1 MTVSYRLEDGVA
13 VLTLDDVSRHNALSR
28 AMIAELNRWHA
39 RSIRD
44 GARAIVLGANG
55 PSFCAGANI
64 DDLRSGWMEGGDP
77 ETDPLH
83 FFRRLATDRRVTI
96 AAVQGIAAGGGLEL
110 TLACD
115 LVVAGERAS
124 FLAPELGHGVIPPFG
139 IALLPHI
146 VGRHRA
152 MDMVLTRRKVGAEE
166 AVSIGLAT
174 HRAGVDDAIASAVAL
189 ARSIVGKIPPGALGV
204 AKQQLG
210 HHQPLDWQSILTC
223 SGAVPAAEWR
233 EGLDAFMQKRR
244 PDYEQFWGK
253 SGKEGPS

>member
-13 VLTLDDVSRHNALSR
+13 VLALDDVPRHNALSR
-28 AMIAELNRWHA
+28 AMIAELNRLHA

-83 FFRRLATDRRVTI
+83 FFRRLATDPRVTI

-115 LVVAGERAS
+115 LVVAGERAA
-124 FLAPELGHGVIPPFG
+124 FLAPELGHGVIPPLG
-139 IALLPHI
+139 MALLPHV

-152 MDMVLTRRKVGAEE
+152 MDLVLMRRKVDAEE
-166 AVSIGLAT
+166 ALRIGLAT
-174 HRAGVDDAIASAVAL
+174 HRTEGDDVISSAVAL
-189 ARSIVGKIPPGALGV
+189 ARSIVDKISPGALGV
-204 AKQQLG
+204 AKQLLG
-210 HHQPLDWQSILTC
+210 RHQPLDWQSILTC
-223 SGAVPAAEWR
+223 SSEVPAAEWR
-233 EGLDAFMQKRR
+233 EGLDAFMQKRQ
-244 PDYEQFWGK
+244 PDYDRFWDK
-253 SGKEGPS
+253 SGQGDQP

>member
-1 MTVSYRLEDGVA
+1 VTVSYRLEDGVA

-28 AMIAELNRWHA
+28 AMVAELNRWHA
-39 RSIRD
+39 RSIKD
-44 GARAIVLGANG
+44 GARAVVLGSNG

-83 FFRRLATDRRVTI
+83 FFRHLATDRRVTI

-124 FLAPELGHGVIPPFG
+124 FLAPELGHGVIPPLG

-174 HRAGVDDAIASAVAL
+174 HRAGGDDVIASAVAL
-189 ARSIVGKIPPGALGV
+189 ARSIVDKIPPGALGV
-204 AKQQLG
+204 AKQQLS
-210 HHQPLDWQSILTC
+210 HHQPLDWSSILTC
-223 SGAVPAAEWR
+223 SGEVPAAEWR
-233 EGLDAFMQKRR
+233 EGLDSFMEKRR
-244 PDYEQFWGK
+244 PDYDRFWRT
-253 SGKEGPS
+253 SDHFDR

>member
-1 MTVSYRLEDGVA
+1 VTVSYRLEGGVA
-13 VLTLDDVSRHNALSR
+13 VLTLDDVPRHNALSR

-96 AAVQGIAAGGGLEL
+96 AAVQGTAAGGGLEL

-115 LVVAGERAS
+115 LVIAGERAT
-124 FLAPELGHGVIPPFG
+124 FLAPELGHGVIPPLG

-152 MDMVLTRRKVGAEE
+152 MDMVLTRRKVDAEE
-166 AVSIGLAT
+166 AVRIGLAT
-174 HRAGVDDAIASAVAL
+174 HRAGADDVISSAVAL
-189 ARSIVGKIPPGALGV
+189 ARSIVDKIPPGALGV
-204 AKQQLG
+204 AKQQLS
-210 HHQPLDWQSILTC
+210 HHQALDWQSILTC
-223 SGAVPAAEWR
+223 SGGVPAAEWR

-244 PDYEQFWGK
+244 PNYDRFWGK
-253 SGKEGPS
+253 SDRL

>member
-1 MTVSYRLEDGVA
+1 MTVSYRFEDGIA
-13 VLTLDDVSRHNALSR
+13 VLVLDDVPRHNALSR
-28 AMIAELNRWHA
+28 AMIAELNRLHA

-83 FFRRLATDRRVTI
+83 FFRRLATDPRVTI

-115 LVVAGERAS
+115 LVVAGERAC
-124 FLAPELGHGVIPPFG
+124 FLAPELGHGVVPPLG
-139 IALLPHI
+139 IALLPQI

-152 MDMVLTRRKVGAEE
+152 MDLVLTRRKVGAEE
-166 AVSIGLAT
+166 AASIGLAT
-174 HRAGVDDAIASAVAL
+174 HRTEADDVISSAVTL

-204 AKQQLG
+204 AKQLLG
-210 HHQPLDWQSILTC
+210 RHQPLDWHSILTC
-223 SGAVPAAEWR
+223 SSEVPAAEWR

-244 PDYEQFWGK
+244 PDYDQFWAK
-253 SGKEGPS
+253 SDKGDQA

>member
-1 MTVSYRLEDGVA
+1 MTVSYKLDGGIA

-44 GARAIVLGANG
+44 DARAIVLGSNG

-77 ETDPLH
+77 ETDPLQ

-115 LVVAGERAS
+115 LVIAGARAS
-124 FLAPELGHGVIPPFG
+124 FLSPELGHGVIAPLG
-139 IALLPHI
+139 MALLPHI

-152 MDMVLTRRKVGAEE
+152 MDMVLTRRKVDAEE
-166 AVSIGLAT
+166 ALRIGLAT
-174 HRAGVDDAIASAVAL
+174 HRAGVDDVISSAVEL
-189 ARSIVGKIPPGALGV
+189 ARSIVDRIPPGALGV

-210 HHQPLDWQSILTC
+210 HHQPLDWPSILTC
-223 SGAVPAAEWR
+223 SGGVPAAEWR
-233 EGLDAFMQKRR
+233 EGLDAFMEKRR
-244 PDYEQFWGK
+244 PNYDRFWL
-253 SGKEGPS
+253 GPDRL

>member
-1 MTVSYRLEDGVA
+1 VTVSYRIENGVA
-13 VLTLDDVSRHNALSR
+13 VLTLDDAARHNALSR
-28 AMIAELNRWHA
+28 AMIAELNRLHA
-39 RSIRD
+39 RSIHD
-44 GARAIVLGANG
+44 DARAIVLGSKG

-77 ETDPLH
+77 DTDPLH

-96 AAVQGIAAGGGLEL
+96 AAVQGTAAGGGLEL

-115 LVVAGERAS
+115 LVIAGERAT
-124 FLAPELGHGVIPPFG
+124 FLAPELGHGVIPPLG

-166 AVSIGLAT
+166 ALRIGLAT
-174 HRAGVDDAIASAVAL
+174 HLAEVDDVISSAVTL
-189 ARSIVGKIPPGALGV
+189 ARSIVDKIPPGALGV
-204 AKQQLG
+204 AKQQLS
-210 HHQPLDWQSILTC
+210 HHQPLDWQSILSC
-223 SGAVPAAEWR
+223 SGRVPTAEWR

-244 PDYEQFWGK
+244 PDYEKFWIK
-253 SGKEGPS
+253 SYKKNQP

>member
-13 VLTLDDVSRHNALSR
+13 VLVLDDVARHNALSR
-28 AMIAELNRWHA
+28 AMVVELNRLHA
-39 RSIRD
+39 RSIED
-44 GARAIVLGANG
+44 GVRAVVLGANG
-55 PSFCAGANI
+55 PNFCAGANI

-115 LVVAGERAS
+115 LVMAGERAV
-124 FLAPELGHGVIPPFG
+124 FLAPELGHGVIPPLG
-139 IALLPHI
+139 IAVLPHI

-166 AVSIGLAT
+166 AASIGLAT
-174 HRAGVDDAIASAVAL
+174 HRTGAEDVVAAAVAL
-189 ARSIVGKIPPGALGV
+189 ARSIVDRIPPGALGV

-210 HHQPLDWQSILTC
+210 HHQPLDWQRILSC
-223 SGAVPAAEWR
+223 SGEVPEAEWR

-244 PDYEQFWGK
+244 PDYDRFWNKLDRAGL
-253 SGKEGPS
+253 

>member
-1 MTVSYRLEDGVA
+1 MTVSYRIENGIA
-13 VLTLDDVSRHNALSR
+13 VLTLDDAARHNALSR
-28 AMIAELNRWHA
+28 AMIAELNRLHA

-44 GARAIVLGANG
+44 GARAIVLGSKG

-64 DDLRSGWMEGGDP
+64 DDLRSGWMKGGGPD
-77 ETDPLH
+77 TDPLH

-96 AAVQGIAAGGGLEL
+96 AAVQGTAAGGGLEL

-115 LVVAGERAS
+115 LVIAGERAT
-124 FLAPELGHGVIPPFG
+124 FLAPELGHGVIPPLG

-166 AVSIGLAT
+166 AVRIGLAT
-174 HRAGVDDAIASAVAL
+174 HRAEVDDVISSAVTL
-189 ARSIVGKIPPGALGV
+189 ARSIVDKIPPGALGV
-204 AKQQLG
+204 AKQQLS
-210 HHQPLDWQSILTC
+210 HHQPLDWQSILSC
-223 SGAVPAAEWR
+223 SGRVPTAEWR

-244 PDYEQFWGK
+244 PDYEKFWIK
-253 SGKEGPS
+253 SYKKNQP

>member
-1 MTVSYRLEDGVA
+1 VTVSYKLDGGIA

-44 GARAIVLGANG
+44 DARAIVLGSNG

-77 ETDPLH
+77 ETDPVE

-124 FLAPELGHGVIPPFG
+124 FLSPELGHGVIAPLG
-139 IALLPHI
+139 MALLPHI

-152 MDMVLTRRKVGAEE
+152 MDMVLTRRKVDAEE
-166 AVSIGLAT
+166 ALRIGLAT
-174 HRAGVDDAIASAVAL
+174 HRAGVDDVISSAVEL
-189 ARSIVGKIPPGALGV
+189 ARSIVDKIPPGALGV

-210 HHQPLDWQSILTC
+210 HHQPLDWQSILSC
-223 SGAVPAAEWR
+223 SGRVPAAEWR
-233 EGLDAFMQKRR
+233 EGLDAFMEKRR
-244 PDYEQFWGK
+244 PDYDRFWRR
-253 SGKEGPS
+253 PDRL